1 MNKKKTTSYMNGFD
15 SILKFGLDLINSRY
29 KITKKIDEFK
39 DDVVKT
45 LYTFKRHTFRS
56 VIELIVLLS
65 GVVSLVVGSL
75 IFVNRFF
82 PWDAILA
89 IYGLLV
95 LIFTA
100 LMVKLNP

>member
-1 MNKKKTTSYMNGFD
+1 MNKKKTTSYMDGFD
-15 SILKFGLDLINSRY
+15 SILKFGLDLINSKY
-29 KITKKIDEFK
+29 KITKKIGDFK

-56 VIELIVLLS
+56 VIELMVLVS
-65 GVVSLVVGSL
+65 GVVSLIVGSL
-75 IFVNRFF
+75 IFVSRFF

-89 IYGLLV
+89 VYGLLILV
-95 LIFTA
+95 FTA